1 MPKVLLTAAQ
11 READREKKRQK
22 AFNMVLMERKA
33 DGLPNKKIADEIAV
47 DPATFS
53 GYKTDCGRMS
63 LRAFRRFAD
72 AVDLTDKEILSIVK
86 GT

>member
-11 READREKKRQK
+11 REAEREKKQQK
-22 AFNMVLMERKA
+22 AFNIVLLDRKA
-33 DGLPNKKIADEIAV
+33 DGLPNRKIADGIAV

-72 AVDLTDKEILSIVK
+72 VAALTDKEILSIVK

>member
-1 MPKVLLTAAQ
+1 MPKVLLSAAQ

-22 AFNMVLMERKA
+22 AFNMVLMDRKA
-33 DGLPNKKIADEIAV
+33 DGLPNKTIADRISV

-63 LRAFRRFAD
+63 LRSFRRFAD
-72 AVDLTDKEILSIVK
+72 AVNLTDNEILSIIR

>member
-11 READREKKRQK
+11 READLEKKRQK
-22 AFNMVLMERKA
+22 AFNMVLMDRKA
-33 DGLPNKKIADEIAV
+33 EGLPNKKIADQISV

-53 GYKTDCGRMS
+53 SYKTDCGKMS

-72 AVDLTDKEILSIVK
+72 AVELTDHEILSIIR
-86 GT
+86 GA

>member
-11 READREKKRQK
+11 READRERKRQK
-22 AFNMVLMERKA
+22 AFNAVLLDRKA
-33 DGLPNKKIADEIAV
+33 DGLPNKKLADEIDV

-53 GYKTDCGRMS
+53 GYKTDSGRMS
-63 LRAFRRFAD
+63 LRSFRRFAD
-72 AVDLTDKEILSIVK
+72 AASLTDAEILSIIR

>member
-22 AFNMVLMERKA
+22 AFNMVLMNRKA
-33 DGLPNKKIADEIAV
+33 EGLSNKTIADHIAV

-72 AVDLTDKEILSIVK
+72 TVDLTDKEILSIIR
-86 GT
+86 GA

>member
-22 AFNMVLMERKA
+22 AFNMVLMDRKA
-33 DGLPNKKIADEIAV
+33 DGLPNKTIADQISV

-63 LRAFRRFAD
+63 LRSFRRFAD
-72 AVDLTDKEILSIVK
+72 AVNLTDNEILSIIR